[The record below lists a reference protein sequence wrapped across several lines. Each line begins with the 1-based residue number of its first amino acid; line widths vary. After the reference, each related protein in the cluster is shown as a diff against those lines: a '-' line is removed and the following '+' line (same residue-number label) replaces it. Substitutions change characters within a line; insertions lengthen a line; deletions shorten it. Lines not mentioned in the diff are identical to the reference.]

1 MNAVRPERDPGQPQ
15 RTGEEER
22 GYRRGGS
29 QTVGDPASA
38 PSADRRRPGERE
50 QPREPEGRADEYAGR
65 EREDGPARR
74 GDHDQRR
81 DRPEQHAPQRGRP
94 GPGAVG
100 SGADGRRAITIAHRS
115 CDRPGERYG
124 ERREDGEHEDQPESS
139 PVGEPGREWDEDEL
153 RRGDRQPEG
162 TEGPAAAAGLHEGR
176 DRGRSAHRDD
186 AEPEPAQRGERGD
199 GPEPV
204 GCEVTQRGQSEQ
216 SGAEHE
222 RPAPPQAGQHA
233 AHRQLG
239 QDGAGHH
246 DAGDQPGPQIV
257 TAAAD
262 HPQRRDGHEQ
272 REASEP

>member
-1 MNAVRPERDPGQPQ
+1 VNAVRSEPDPGQPQ
-15 RTGEEER
+15 RAREEQR
-22 GYRRGGS
+22 GYRRSGPE
-29 QTVGDPASA
+29 TVGDPASS
-38 PSADRRRPGERE
+38 PSADRRRSGERE
-50 QPREPEGRADEYAGR
+50 QPGEPEGRADEYVGR
-65 EREDGPARR
+65 ERKDGPAGR

-81 DRPEQHAPQRGRP
+81 DRPGQHAPQRGRRP
-94 GPGAVG
+94 A
-100 SGADGRRAITIAHRS
+100 SGAPGRRAITVVHGS

-124 ERREDGEHEDQPESS
+124 ERREDGEHEDQPEPS
-139 PVGEPGREWDEDEL
+139 PVGEPGRDRDEDEL

-162 TEGPAAAAGLHEGR
+162 TEGPAAAAGLHQGG

-186 AEPEPAQRGERGD
+186 AEPEAAQGGERED

-216 SGAEHE
+216 SSAEHE

-233 AHRQLG
+233 AHRQLS

-262 HPQRRDGHEQ
+262 HPQRHDGHEQ
-272 REASEP
+272 PEASEP